1 MEMGKKP
8 AKRLLPRIG
17 DRNPTRL
24 VSLSLSFSPRSDD
37 VWSIVSI
44 ALKPLIIPARIIVA
58 ALKYYTCST
67 TPNIQSIIVLLLME

>member
-24 VSLSLSFSPRSDD
+24 VSLSLFFSAVGRRLVD
-37 VWSIVSI
+37 
-44 ALKPLIIPARIIVA
+44 RIDRV
-58 ALKYYTCST
+58 
-67 TPNIQSIIVLLLME
+67 